1 MMKNSRTELS
11 MSIASFRKLRE
22 NDLLYVD
29 KTRFIK
35 TLEDLGIRHAL
46 LTRPRRFGKSLFLST
61 LETYYDRNEAENFD
75 RYFAGTFIGAHP
87 TATLGQYAVLF
98 FDLSGIDRTDF
109 NHAFC
114 RNLISSFT
122 HFYHHYKIEALRP
135 LLSRGVTDSTS
146 LMQGFFHIVSEHLP
160 LKLMVLID
168 EYDHTANDLLEHGPE
183 AFPTVAKREAL
194 LAGFYAEIENAVTS
208 GVIDRSFITGVT
220 RLSKYP
226 VATGFP
232 SAADITEHESFADLY
247 GFTAEELRDVIR
259 STMSD
264 KKLSMSADEIETRM
278 TDAYSG
284 YRFSPSSDLTVLN
297 PEACIYYLR
306 AGDYREPEA
315 SPIKPRSIL
324 TDDTLMDT
332 MFRLGD
338 TASVKQLVT
347 SVVQGVP
354 LPAPAATMPTENKN
368 RTHLTNEERLDL
380 FRCMGFLTYGAT
392 ASELVVPNKYMAEGF
407 ANYFL
412 KQIADFSSFCIGNLR
427 ARAIA
432 KALTNG
438 DIQPLFAYISSQL
451 KSGAEAPVR
460 QYPDDFLICTAIRAA
475 ICLNTDYRWTDMETT
490 GFRLLP
496 IAGNA
501 PTYAVGIATINAEE
515 KTAEAVAQKLA
526 AAETELKRAVE
537 LHPLNTD
544 AQVIHATVVFS
555 DLEVAEMKVD

>member
-1 MMKNSRTELS
+1 MMENSRTELS

-87 TATLGQYAVLF
+87 TATQGQYAVLF

-146 LMQGFFHIVSEHLP
+146 LMQVFFHIVSEHLP
-160 LKLMVLID
+160 MKLMVLID
-168 EYDHTANDLLEHGPE
+168 EYDHTANDLLEHGPD
-183 AFPTVAKREAL
+183 AFPAVAKREAL

-208 GVIDRSFITGVT
+208 GVIARSFITGVT

-259 STMSD
+259 TTRSD
-264 KKLSMSADEIETRM
+264 KKLPMSADEIETRT

-284 YRFSPSSDLTVLN
+284 YRFSPSSDITVLN

-306 AGDYREPEA
+306 AGDFREPET
-315 SPIKPRSIL
+315 SPVKPRSIL
-324 TDDTLMDT
+324 TNDTLMDT

-347 SVVQGVP
+347 SVVQNVP
-354 LPAPAATMPTENKN
+354 LPAPAATTPTGNEN

-380 FRCMGFLTYGAT
+380 FRCMGFLTYGAA

-412 KQIADFSSFCIGNLR
+412 KRIADFSSFCIGNLR

-438 DIQPLFAYISSQL
+438 DIRPLFDCISSQL
-451 KSGAEAPVR
+451 KTDAEASVR
-460 QYPDDFLICTAIRAA
+460 PYPDDFLIRTAIRAA
-475 ICLNTDYRWTDMETT
+475 ICLNTDYRWVELGTT
-490 GFRLLP
+490 GFGLLP
-496 IAGNA
+496 VAENTPA
-501 PTYAVGIATINAEE
+501 YAVGIATINAE
-515 KTAEAVAQKLA
+515 KKATDAVSHKLA
-526 AAETELKRAVE
+526 AAETELKRAVD
-537 LHPLNTD
+537 LRPFNTG
-544 AQVIHATVVFS
+544 AQVIHATVVFA
-555 DLEVAEMKVD
+555 DFEVAAMKID

>member
-1 MMKNSRTELS
+1 MGNSRTKLS
-11 MSIASFRKLRE
+11 MSIASFPKLRE

-35 TLEDLGIRHAL
+35 KLEDLGIRHAL
-46 LTRPRRFGKSLFLST
+46 LMRPRRFGKSLFLST
-61 LETYYDRNEAENFD
+61 LETYYDRNEAENFE

-87 TATLGQYAVLF
+87 TATQGQYAILF

-135 LLSRGVTDSTS
+135 LLSRDATDSTS
-146 LMQGFFHIVSEHLP
+146 LMRGFFHVVSEHLP

-183 AFPTVAKREAL
+183 AFPAVAKREAL
-194 LAGFYAEIENAVTS
+194 LASFYSEIEKAVAS
-208 GVIDRSFITGVT
+208 GVIARSFITGVT
-220 RLSKYP
+220 RLSKCS
-226 VATGFP
+226 VAAGFP
-232 SAADITEHESFADLY
+232 SAADITEHESFAALY
-247 GFTAEELRDVIR
+247 GFTAEELRPVFR
-259 STMSD
+259 TTRSD
-264 KKLSMSADEIETRM
+264 KKLPMSADEIETRM

-284 YRFSPSSDLTVLN
+284 YRFSPSSDITVLN

-306 AGDYREPEA
+306 AGDFRKPEA
-315 SPIKPRSIL
+315 SPVKPRSIL
-324 TDDTLMDT
+324 TNDTLMDT

-347 SVVQGVP
+347 SVVQNVP
-354 LPAPAATMPTENKN
+354 LPAPAATTPTGNEN

-380 FRCMGFLTYGAT
+380 FRCMGFLTYGAA
-392 ASELVVPNKYMAEGF
+392 ASELVVPNKYMAEAF
-407 ANYFL
+407 SNYFL
-412 KQIADFSSFCIGNLR
+412 KRIAGFSSFCIGNLR

-438 DIQPLFAYISSQL
+438 DIQPLFAYFSSQL
-451 KSGAEAPVR
+451 KPGAEAPVR

-475 ICLNTDYRWTDMETT
+475 ICLNTDYRWVELGTV
-490 GFRLLP
+490 GFNLLP
-496 IAGNA
+496 LAGNA
-501 PTYAVGIATINAEE
+501 PAYAVGLTTINAEE
-515 KTAEAVAQKLA
+515 NTAEAVARKLDA
-526 AAETELKRAVE
+526 TETELKRAVE
-537 LHPLNTD
+537 LQPLNKD
-544 AQVIHATVVFS
+544 VQVIHTTVVFA
-555 DLEVAEMKVD
+555 DFEVAAMKID